1 MYQQPNCLEK
11 VSSPLIIG
19 IFLDSWYL
27 GLFDSRWEEQFGEE
41 DGTGW
46 RKLWEQ
52 LWRCEG
58 VRFDLLAR
66 RGELWFTCEPVVA
79 VVRSPLMPCWSSDY
93 SQDIMVLSDV
103 WIWGSSY
110 LGGPLSLVIA
120 QLKGQLSLWE
130 VSKFV
135 LLSTFPFELSSLVFV

>member
-1 MYQQPNCLEK
+1 MIPGVIWQQMGRTIWGGRWYWVEK
-11 VSSPLIIG
+11 V
-19 IFLDSWYL
+19 
-27 GLFDSRWEEQFGEE
+27 
-41 DGTGW
+41 
-46 RKLWEQ
+46 
-52 LWRCEG
+52 
-58 VRFDLLAR
+58 VRTALKMWGSEVWLAAR

-79 VVRSPLMPCWSSDY
+79 VIRSPLMPCCWSSDY

-135 LLSTFPFELSSLVFV
+135 LLSTFPFELSSLVLVCKGPSKKDLSVVPVEWLGAV